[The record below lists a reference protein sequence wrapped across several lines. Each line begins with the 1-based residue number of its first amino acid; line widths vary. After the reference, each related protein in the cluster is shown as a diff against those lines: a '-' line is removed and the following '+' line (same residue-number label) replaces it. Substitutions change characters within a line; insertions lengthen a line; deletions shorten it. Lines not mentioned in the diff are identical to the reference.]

1 MSEQLTLPA
10 EARERAGKGASRAL
24 RRDGRVPAVIY
35 GDKKEPLTV
44 HVEEKLL
51 AKMLSTGHFMNTIVM
66 VDAGGEPHR
75 TLPKDVQFHPVSSRP
90 IHVDFLRIG
99 EHSQIIV
106 AIPVRFDDD
115 EESPGIKRGGVL
127 NIVQHELELM
137 CDAAH
142 IPDEIHISLAGL
154 DIGDSIH
161 ISQVTLPEGTKAAI
175 DDRDFTVATIVAP
188 SAVKAEEA
196 DAAAAAA
203 EEGEEIEGGEEAEGE
218 GEAEGGAEAE
228 GGDKG
233 DRGGDKGDRGG
244 DKGDRG
250 GDKG

>member
-10 EARERAGKGASRAL
+10 EARDRAGKGASRAL

-35 GDKKEPLTV
+35 GDKKEPLAI

-51 AKMLSTGHFMNTIVM
+51 AKMLSTGHFMNTVVM

-75 TLPKDVQFHPVSSRP
+75 TLPKDIQFHPVSSRP

-99 EHSQIIV
+99 EHSQVTV

-127 NIVQHELELM
+127 NVVQHELELV
-137 CDAAH
+137 CDASA

-188 SAVKAEEA
+188 SAVKADEAEEA
-196 DAAAAAA
+196 AAAAAA
-203 EEGEEIEGGEEAEGE
+203 EGEEIEGAEGAEGE
-218 GEAEGGAEAE
+218 GEAGAEGE
-228 GGDKG
+228 
-233 DRGGDKGDRGG
+233 DRKSTR
-244 DKGDRG
+244 RNSSRRVSS
-250 GDKG
+250 